1 MRSKDSFSVFSGSL
15 RTLYPPSSASQPR
28 NPWNF
33 TWGRSVILVLAHSAP
48 PEPRPNPVRPIT
60 ALFSM
65 LPTNKGTK
73 RHVDNSSTSTIRSM
87 RPQEAFRAWPMR
99 PLITCCLRSR
109 DSSYHNS
116 SQDTS
121 SLDLSCELQ
130 NPGNET
136 YPRPDLHVL
145 PVLLT
150 SHLSGVS
157 SVRPPMLGEPS
168 SFPLTSSYTSTCMI
182 FKDLIHTEFITAT
195 SKSSI
200 V

>member
-1 MRSKDSFSVFSGSL
+1 MNPRRRSTSSSGDPSNMRSKDSFSVFSGSL

-116 SQDTS
+116 SQDS
-121 SLDLSCELQ
+121 GYL
-130 NPGNET
+130 
-136 YPRPDLHVL
+136 
-145 PVLLT
+145 
-150 SHLSGVS
+150 LSGSQLRVTEPWQWDISQTRS
-157 SVRPPMLGEPS
+157 SCS
-168 SFPLTSSYTSTCMI
+168 SSSSY
-182 FKDLIHTEFITAT
+182 
-195 SKSSI
+195 
-200 V
+200 